1 MPELPFQARA
11 AVDAFASMIGLE
23 ARPARDG
30 SVSFLF
36 RQLGTLSV
44 TPTSDSARVVMSFDW
59 TPSRTS
65 ADMQWRLLSRAGA
78 DPTTGES
85 IHTGMAPDG
94 SFICALS
101 VETGRLDLPSFD
113 ERLRTLMSMRE
124 EIER

>member
-1 MPELPFQARA
+1 MPELPFQARS
-11 AVDAFASMIGLE
+11 AVEAFASMIGLE

-44 TPTSDSARVVMSFDW
+44 TPTSDSDRILMSFDW
-59 TPSRTS
+59 MPSRTS
-65 ADMQWRLLSRAGA
+65 ADLQWRLFARAGA
-78 DPTTGES
+78 DPTTGEA

-101 VETGRLDLPSFD
+101 VEAGRLDLPSFD
-113 ERLRTLMSMRE
+113 ERLRTLISMRE
-124 EIER
+124 DIDR